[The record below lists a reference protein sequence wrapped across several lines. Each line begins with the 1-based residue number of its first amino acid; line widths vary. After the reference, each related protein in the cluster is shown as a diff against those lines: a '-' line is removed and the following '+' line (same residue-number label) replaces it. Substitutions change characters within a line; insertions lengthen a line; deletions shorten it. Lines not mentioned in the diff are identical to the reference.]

1 MTRFPGNGQKHARG
15 NLIPE
20 FIGEAWNL
28 LIIQPMINS
37 LVLLYSIFFSNFGIA
52 ILMFTALV
60 RLVMVPL
67 TVKQARQMK
76 AMSQLQPMMKQVQEK
91 YKDDRGRASQET
103 MRLYK
108 DHGVNPLG
116 CLGPMFI
123 QFPIWIGLFQTIRHT
138 VASTPESLV
147 GLAQHLYGWLPPV
160 HSAIPIN
167 ANFLWMDLGQPDP
180 SPFVMPILVGGSMW
194 VMQKMTTMPSA
205 DARQASTN
213 RMMLWMMPLMFGFF
227 TLNFSSGLAIYW
239 VASNVIGVAIQGFI
253 TGWDP
258 LKSLVAFG
266 RASQQAETTPA
277 ATAAALVPTVEET
290 ASDAR
295 DSDNGQDGR
304 RSSRARPK
312 GARRR
317 ARRGRSKRR

>member
-1 MTRFPGNGQKHARG
+1 
-15 NLIPE
+15 
-20 FIGEAWNL
+20 
-28 LIIQPMINS
+28 MINS

-52 ILMFTALV
+52 ILLFTMLV
-60 RLVMVPL
+60 RVAMVPL

-76 AMSQLQPMMKQVQEK
+76 AMSQLQPLMKQVQEK
-91 YKDDRGRASQET
+91 YKEDRGRASQET

-108 DHGVNPLG
+108 ERGVNPLG
-116 CLGPMFI
+116 CLGPMFV
-123 QFPIWIGLFQTIRHT
+123 QFPIWIGLFQTIRQT

-147 GLAQHLYGWLPPV
+147 GLSQHLYGWLPPV
-160 HSAIPIN
+160 HSAIPID

-180 SPFVMPILVGGSMW
+180 SPFVMPVLVGASMW

-227 TLNFSSGLAIYW
+227 TLNFSSGLALYW
-239 VASNVIGVAIQGFI
+239 VTSNIIGVAIQGFI

-258 LKSLVAFG
+258 LMSLYRFG
-266 RASQQAETTPA
+266 RAAEQADATPA
-277 ATAAALVPTVEET
+277 AAELVPTVEET

-304 RSSRARPK
+304 RSNRARPK

-317 ARRGRSKRR
+317 PRRSRNKRR

>member
-1 MTRFPGNGQKHARG
+1 M
-15 NLIPE
+15 E
-20 FIGEAWNL
+20 FIGDAWNL
-28 LIIQPMINS
+28 IIIRPMINS

-52 ILMFTALV
+52 ILIFTMLV
-60 RLVMVPL
+60 RIVMIPL

-91 YKDDRGRASQET
+91 YKDDRGRASKET

-108 DHGVNPLG
+108 ERGVNPLG

-123 QFPIWIGLFQTIRHT
+123 QFPIWIGLFQTIRQT

-147 GLAQHLYGWLPPV
+147 GLSQHLYVWLPQV
-160 HSAIPIN
+160 HNAIPID
-167 ANFLWMDLGQPDP
+167 ADFLWMDLGQSDP

-227 TLNFSSGLAIYW
+227 TLNFSSGLALYW
-239 VASNVIGVAIQGFI
+239 VTSNILGVAIQGFI

-258 LKSLVAFG
+258 LRSLFAFG
-266 RASQQAETTPA
+266 RASAEAETTPA
-277 ATAAALVPTVEET
+277 AAALVPTVEET

-295 DSDNGQDGR
+295 DSDDGQNGR

-312 GARRR
+312 GTRRR
-317 ARRGRSKRR
+317 ARRGRGKRR

>member
-1 MTRFPGNGQKHARG
+1 M
-15 NLIPE
+15 E
-20 FIGEAWNL
+20 FIGDAWRL
-28 LIIQPMINS
+28 LIIGPMINS
-37 LVLLYSIFFSNFGIA
+37 LLLLYSIFFSNFGIA
-52 ILMFTALV
+52 ILMFTALI

-76 AMSQLQPMMKQVQEK
+76 AMSALQPMMKQVQEK

-103 MRLYK
+103 MRMYK
-108 DHGVNPLG
+108 EHGVNPLG

-123 QFPIWIGLFQTIRHT
+123 QFPIWIGLFQTIRQT

-147 GLAQHLYGWLPPV
+147 GLSQHLYGWLPQV
-160 HSAIPIN
+160 QNAIPID
-167 ANFLWMDLGQPDP
+167 ASFLWMDLGQPDP

-227 TLNFSSGLAIYW
+227 TLNFSSGLAVYW
-239 VASNVIGVAIQGFI
+239 VASNIIGVGIQGFI

-258 LKSLVAFG
+258 LRSLFAFG
-266 RASQQAETTPA
+266 RATEQAEIS
-277 ATAAALVPTVEET
+277 AAAELVPTVEET
-290 ASDAR
+290 ESNAR

-312 GARRR
+312 GTRRR